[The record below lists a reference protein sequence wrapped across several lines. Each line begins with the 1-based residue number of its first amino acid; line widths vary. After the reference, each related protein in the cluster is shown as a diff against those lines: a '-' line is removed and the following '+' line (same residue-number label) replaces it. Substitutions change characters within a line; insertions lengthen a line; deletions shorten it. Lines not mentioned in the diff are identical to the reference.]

1 MKKTV
6 AMILA
11 GVLCLALTGCTSA
24 PPPAQAADGSPWDE
38 NWVTVGN
45 MVGVNAPEGMDS
57 RENNEALAA
66 NGMYYATWS
75 MGESQPYTNEEGED
89 AELYDTQIYL
99 LLRGCQSA
107 KDAEN
112 TLSQWKDMA
121 NRNYIIDSTTEETH
135 NGVDFTVITYTF
147 EPESNP
153 YARGASA
160 FGAYRNY
167 AVSVELICQQN
178 FNGDTGQ
185 LLGQFLDHCHYAKP

>member
-1 MKKTV
+1 MKKAV
-6 AMILA
+6 VMMLA
-11 GVLCLALTGCTSA
+11 GVLCLALTGCISA
-24 PPPAQAADGSPWDE
+24 PPPEQAADGSAWGE

-45 MVGVNAPEGMDS
+45 VVGVDAPEGMDS

-75 MGESQPYTNEEGED
+75 MGDCQPYTNEDGED
-89 AELYDTQIYL
+89 AELYDAQIYL
-99 LLRGCQSA
+99 LLNGCQSA

-112 TLSQWKDMA
+112 TLGQWKDMA
-121 NRNYIIDSTTEETH
+121 NLNYVIDSTTEETH

-160 FGAYRNY
+160 FGVYRNY
-167 AVSVELICQQN
+167 AVSVELTCQQDFDGN
-178 FNGDTGQ
+178 AVQ